1 MAQKRSG
8 RPYIWATSL
17 PRLLTGE
24 NSCEWAA
31 WFKAHHENWAKAP
44 NDFNQAQ
51 WMLDHTALVNRVR
64 EQQESI
70 GHAVSTENQNT
81 FHLRGATATLAGKP
95 DLIAE
100 KSHQVTVIDA
110 KTGRPSPA
118 HRVQVMI
125 YQYAIPRAL
134 KQYESRD
141 VQGRV
146 AYPDCNVGAPASAV
160 NPGFI
165 GNLAG
170 LIRRLASDTPARRVP
185 SATECR
191 FCDITAADCSARIES
206 DGDTTGE
213 TEDF

>member
-31 WFKAHHENWAKAP
+31 WFKAHHENWAKVP
-44 NDFNQAQ
+44 NDFDQAK

-110 KTGRPSPA
+110 KTGRPSPG
-118 HRVQVMI
+118 HRIQVMI

-134 KQYESRD
+134 KQYEDRD

-146 AYPDCNVGAPASAV
+146 AYPDANAGAPASAV
-160 NPGFI
+160 SPEFI

-185 SATECR
+185 SAAECR

-206 DGDTTGE
+206 DQDTTGE
-213 TEDF
+213 TEAF